1 MYYDNSRKELK
12 RYVLCVGISVPP
24 DGIWDRDQ
32 EDRFERTGSG
42 WDPDM
47 DKEDQDE
54 IRKPDRTDP
63 MRTEG

>member
-1 MYYDNSRKELK
+1 M
-12 RYVLCVGISVPP
+12 C
-24 DGIWDRDQ
+24 WD
-32 EDRFERTGSG
+32 FGPSG

-54 IRKPDRTDP
+54 IRKPDPTDP